1 SDPNPPLANQKPA
14 LSRLLAHRH
23 ELALGIEK
31 IGLVSMHFPVLTACI
46 AIMLAIA
53 AGFGVS
59 RVRGDGSLSQLF
71 LSGTAGVQQYEEEA
85 RRFPSSE
92 FDVLLVIEG
101 NTLLEREQIEKV
113 RDFVTDLQLI
123 SGTRGIISYF
133 SARQAPEEGRLPAP
147 LVPDQLPEGEAFQDL

>member
-1 SDPNPPLANQKPA
+1 KMTTRFDPNPPLANKKPA

-31 IGLVSMHFPVLTACI
+31 IGLVSMHFPVLTACL

-59 RVRGDGSLSQLF
+59 RVRVDDSLSQLF
-71 LSGTAGVQQYEEEA
+71 RSDTAEFKQYEEEA
-85 RRFPSSE
+85 RRFPSTE

-101 NTLLEREQIEKV
+101 NTLLDRSSVEKV

-123 SGTRGIISYF
+123 QGTRGIISYF

-147 LVPDQLPEGEAFQDL
+147 LV